1 MAHVKTSESSDEA
14 ASRFLAMQRSLA
26 GTDLLKHLQLGNL
39 GSEGLSS
46 SVNSNSFE
54 PSNSFSSL
62 GLAGLAAAAG
72 LAGIP
77 LSSGGLSSMNNSV
90 PTIAAL
96 LAASQEKMAS
106 EFRHNLNGLDKDH
119 GVQNLKQAKD
129 YFEMN
134 EEAVNRLNELKD
146 IKRNMMS
153 YSNSNEKDIGKDEM
167 SPSDR
172 TNSMISKTSL
182 NSRPVH
188 SPKDHQSIPANP
200 LNRK

>member
-1 MAHVKTSESSDEA
+1 
-14 ASRFLAMQRSLA
+14 
-26 GTDLLKHLQLGNL
+26 
-39 GSEGLSS
+39 
-46 SVNSNSFE
+46 
-54 PSNSFSSL
+54 
-62 GLAGLAAAAG
+62 
-72 LAGIP
+72 
-77 LSSGGLSSMNNSV
+77 
-90 PTIAAL
+90 
-96 LAASQEKMAS
+96 MAS
-106 EFRHNLNGLDKDH
+106 ELRHNLNGLEKDH
-119 GVQNLKQAKD
+119 GVQDLKQAKD

-146 IKRNMMS
+146 IKRNMMN
-153 YSNSNEKDIGKDEM
+153 YSSSNEKDIGRDEM